1 VILQEAVCIKIK
13 LDCGTDPRGVHS
25 RALTA
30 LVTATA
36 LL

>member
-1 VILQEAVCIKIK
+1 V
-13 LDCGTDPRGVHS
+13 DCKTDPRDVHS

>member
-1 VILQEAVCIKIK
+1 LLRINKN
-13 LDCGTDPRGVHS
+13 LDCERDPPDVHS

-30 LVTATA
+30 LVTATV